1 MSGNRSVHVLCG
13 ACALAVALALAGPR
27 VFAKDEPKSEPAK
40 SEPAKADA
48 AQPAAGK
55 ADKQGP
61 AADEAA
67 MAAYEKIGRPGKEH
81 ERLKA
86 LAGEFEADVKWW
98 MAPGQPPQS
107 TKGKEKGELI
117 LGGRFLQTHYQG
129 EMMGKP
135 FSGQMVMGFDNGKKK
150 YVSSWVDSTSTAIM
164 TAEGTADE
172 AGKVIT
178 MQSEMKEPDG
188 RMQKFKQVTTIVDDT
203 SHTYQ
208 MMVMLPDGG
217 EFKVLEI
224 TYKRAK

>member
-1 MSGNRSVHVLCG
+1 MSGIRSVRVLCC
-13 ACALAVALALAGPR
+13 ACVLAAMALVGPR
-27 VFAKDEPKSEPAK
+27 VFAKDDSKAEKAK
-40 SEPAKADA
+40 AEPAKADS
-48 AQPAAGK
+48 AQAAAGK
-55 ADKQGP
+55 AEKEG
-61 AADEAA
+61 AAAEEAA
-67 MAAYEKIGRPGKEH
+67 MAAYEKMNAPGKEH
-81 ERLKA
+81 ERLKP

-135 FSGQMVMGFDNGKKK
+135 FSGQMLIGFDNGKKK
-150 YVSSWVDSTSTAIM
+150 YVSSWVDSTNTAIM

-178 MQSEMKEPDG
+178 LLSEMREPDG
-188 RMQKFKQVTTIVDDT
+188 RMQKFKQVTTIVDDK
-203 SHTYQ
+203 SHTYH

-224 TYKRAK
+224 TYKRTK